1 MLNLRETEDMSD
13 GSTLDRSTIDSL
25 PLKAVVLPIEPGH
38 GNVHD
43 MEDYNNRC
51 RVGVTDFPM
60 RIRPWPDPPN
70 SFDLIMAKLDKLDDT
85 MMQILD
91 FLTTPSITIEPV
103 RKPLVSA
110 LSGRQRAYL
119 RMWVEKGDAM
129 WHIALQHGVSSSSVQ
144 RSLAAAAKKLGYL
157 TTADLRKAI
166 ASGELRL
173 E

>member
-1 MLNLRETEDMSD
+1 
-13 GSTLDRSTIDSL
+13 
-25 PLKAVVLPIEPGH
+25 
-38 GNVHD
+38 